1 MAQSFTVRECY
12 ESEIPSVKRAEYYK
26 EAHRIIENHYMLLL
40 ESVGDVENR
49 DVIIEQMISDKRT
62 VALKTEFL
70 LTQDNNLSFCNPQQ
84 YYTRFEYIYKD
95 LVDKVNFKVD
105 NFKDGKIMM
114 NSLISCFIPVEYDL
128 ALMEGDKMLFKRRC
142 RMHCLFP
149 RATASKL
156 VKVMQVEPVKDIVSY
171 KPAEKVIW
179 SVDQLSGTP
188 QEWYQKA
195 VDFFEKK
202 EYEQAVIWYT
212 YAASKGH
219 LAAQNVLGI
228 CYEFGYGVP
237 QSYEKAV
244 EWYTKAAEQGH
255 DSAQCNL
262 GYCYINGYGVPQSDE
277 KAVEWYTKAANQGHA
292 RAQCS
297 LGYCYNVG
305 EGVPQSYEK
314 AVEWYTKAAVQGY
327 AIAQYNLGY
336 CYNVGQGVPQS
347 YEKAVEW
354 YTKAAEQEHD
364 SAQCNLGYC
373 YENGYGVPQS
383 YEKAVEWYT
392 KAAEQGDATAQCN
405 LGYCYRNGYGVPQSY
420 EKAVEWY
427 TKAAN
432 QGYAKAQF
440 NLSKLLFKGKG
451 VQKSYLKSVGYY
463 FKAAYNGHEGAVA
476 VLVVIFLVAFFAII
490 IFINRKDLF

>member
-1 MAQSFTVRECY
+1 MAQSFTIRECY
-12 ESEIPSVKRAEYYK
+12 ESEIPSAKRSEYYK

-40 ESVGDVENR
+40 ESVGDAENR

-156 VKVMQVEPVKDIVSY
+156 VKVMQVEPVRDIVSY
-171 KPAEKVIW
+171 KTVITNK
-179 SVDQLSGTP
+179 SDSQITGTP
-188 QEWYQKA
+188 DEWYRKGY
-195 VDFFEKK
+195 DFYKNK
-202 EYEQAVIWYT
+202 YYTQAVEWYT
-212 YAASKGH
+212 YAAEKGH
-219 LAAQNVLGI
+219 KGAQNNLGV
-228 CYEFGYGVP
+228 CYEYGYGVIQSYEKAVEWYTKAANQGYATAQSNLGVCYEKGQGVTQSYEKAVEWYTKAANQGYATAQCNLGYCYKNGQGVP

-255 DSAQCNL
+255 
-262 GYCYINGYGVPQSDE
+262 
-277 KAVEWYTKAANQGHA
+277 
-292 RAQCS
+292 
-297 LGYCYNVG
+297 
-305 EGVPQSYEK
+305 
-314 AVEWYTKAAVQGY
+314 
-327 AIAQYNLGY
+327 
-336 CYNVGQGVPQS
+336 
-347 YEKAVEW
+347 
-354 YTKAAEQEHD
+354 
-364 SAQCNLGYC
+364 
-373 YENGYGVPQS
+373 
-383 YEKAVEWYT
+383 
-392 KAAEQGDATAQCN
+392 ATAQCN
-405 LGYCYRNGYGVPQSY
+405 LGNCYKNGQGVPQSY

-451 VQKSYLKSVGYY
+451 LQKSYLKSVGYF
-463 FKAAYNGHEGAVA
+463 FKAAYNGYEGAVA
-476 VLVVIFLVAFFAII
+476 VLVIIFLVAFFAII